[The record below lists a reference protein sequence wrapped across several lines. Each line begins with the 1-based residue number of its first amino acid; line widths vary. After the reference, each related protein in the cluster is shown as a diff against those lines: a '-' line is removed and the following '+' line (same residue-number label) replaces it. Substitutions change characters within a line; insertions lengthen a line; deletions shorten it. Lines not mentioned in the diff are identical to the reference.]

1 MLDFLNIMLLLSL
14 DKYSE
19 NVGEVRGMGIKEV
32 GKRQVIYLKV
42 CRVLFENENSLY
54 F

>member
-1 MLDFLNIMLLLSL
+1 MLGFLNIMLLLSL

-19 NVGEVRGMGIKEV
+19 WGWEMEIKEV
-32 GKRQVIYLKV
+32 GKKQVIYLKV
-42 CRVLFENENSLY
+42 CKVLFENENSLY